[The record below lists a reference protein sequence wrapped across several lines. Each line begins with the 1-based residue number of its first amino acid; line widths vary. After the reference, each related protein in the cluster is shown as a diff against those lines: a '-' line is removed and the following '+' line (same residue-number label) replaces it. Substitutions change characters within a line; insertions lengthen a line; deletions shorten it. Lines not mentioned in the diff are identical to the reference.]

1 MPENQTRSR
10 IGRSSAVGREV
21 YHSLQIMLETLEYV
35 RPSGHG
41 ANQHNCLAVVRF
53 GDTRAEGTGPA
64 LDIHVALDAL
74 NGPAPLELWRAS
86 GTVRA
91 GNAGE
96 IRYAADD
103 RHLMGIV
110 ECEESAVGG
119 IRQAAEFAYTQIRA
133 FQRQSQFPAILRI
146 WNYLDAINEGT
157 ADTERYRQFSVGRA
171 SGFTDTG
178 ADQFPAASAI
188 GRQKPTGHLQV
199 YWVAGRVPGRPV
211 ENPRQVS
218 AYRYPREYGPVS
230 PGFARAMSIPEGGLF
245 VSGTASIV
253 GHASQHAGNVAAQLQ
268 ETLRNLAAV
277 KSHARIDMSNAQAQ
291 TLLKVYVRHAED
303 APSIERTLEQ
313 LWPREQMILLGADI
327 CRRELLLE
335 IESVVRAA
343 ECSDASAT
351 KARDVASA

>member
-1 MPENQTRSR
+1 LAIPLDEF
-10 IGRSSAVGREV
+10 SARGNPLSVD
-21 YHSLQIMLETLEYV
+21 YAH
-35 RPSGHG
+35 PSGRG

-53 GDTRAEGTGPA
+53 GDTRAEATGPA

-86 GTVRA
+86 GTVRS
-91 GNAGE
+91 GTVRTENGGE

-103 RHLMGIV
+103 HRLIGIV

-133 FQRQSQFPAILRI
+133 FQRESRFPAMLRV
-146 WNYLDAINEGT
+146 WNYLDAINEGY

-171 SGFTDTG
+171 SGFG
-178 ADQFPAASAI
+178 EVAADQFPAASAI
-188 GRQKPTGHLQV
+188 GRQKRTGRLQV
-199 YWVAGRVPGRPV
+199 YWIAGRVPGRPV

-230 PGFARAMSIPEGGLF
+230 PGFARAMSIPDGGLF

-277 KSHARIDMSNAQAQ
+277 KSHALVDMNRAQAQ
-291 TLLKVYVRHAED
+291 TLLKVYVRRAED
-303 APSIERTLEQ
+303 APAIERTLEQ

-343 ECSDASAT
+343 ECLDAPAA
-351 KARDVASA
+351 KARDVVSA

>member
-1 MPENQTRSR
+1 
-10 IGRSSAVGREV
+10 VGREV
-21 YHSLQIMLETLEYV
+21 YHSLQIMLETLEYA
-35 RPSGHG
+35 RPSGRG
-41 ANQHNCLAVVRF
+41 ANPHDCLGLVRF
-53 GDTRAEGTGPA
+53 GDTPAQDIGPA
-64 LDIHVALDAL
+64 LDIHVALDSL

-86 GTVRA
+86 GTVRSGTA
-91 GNAGE
+91 HTGNGGE

-103 RHLMGIV
+103 RHLMAIV

-133 FQRQSQFPAILRI
+133 FQRESRFPAVLRM
-146 WNYLDAINEGT
+146 WNYLDAINEGD
-157 ADTERYRQFSVGRA
+157 ADTERYRQFSIGRA
-171 SGFTDTG
+171 SGFGDMG

-188 GRQKPTGHLQV
+188 GRQKRTGRLQV
-199 YWVAGRVPGRPV
+199 YWIAGHVPGHPI

-218 AYRYPREYGPVS
+218 AYRYPRQYGPIS
-230 PGFARAMSIPEGGLF
+230 PGFARAMSVPDDGLF

-253 GHASQHAGNVAAQLQ
+253 GHTSQHVGDVAAQLQ

-277 KSHARIDMSNAQAQ
+277 KSHARIDMSRAQAQ

-335 IESVVRAA
+335 IEAVVRAG
-343 ECSDASAT
+343 ERSDAPEAKTRNVVSA
-351 KARDVASA
+351 